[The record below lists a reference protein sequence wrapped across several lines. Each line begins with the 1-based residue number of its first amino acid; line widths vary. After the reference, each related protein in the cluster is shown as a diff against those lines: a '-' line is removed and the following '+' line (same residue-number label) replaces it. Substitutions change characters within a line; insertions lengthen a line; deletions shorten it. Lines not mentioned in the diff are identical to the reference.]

1 MRKIKI
7 TDDLRKNV
15 KTFNDNLFINTRT
28 KGFEIPI
35 NRLNS
40 FLKIIKPRKHK
51 QYKLYVEK
59 IIDEYEDILNADPLK
74 MEKLILEF
82 DAVLHNSQLNSKI
95 TSRRFSFHEKVVE
108 AMRYEDLRA
117 KEFPDYLLNS
127 NLKTCVYCNAQS
139 TLVIEKKFYDKKK
152 RRAKQI
158 LAKLQLDHYYPKSKY
173 PFLCTSFFNLYPTC
187 ANCNLAKGSKEALFE
202 LYTTTNDLDLFNFK
216 IDDKSILDYLIKFEL
231 NHLKVDLE
239 SMTGDFTLLKNH
251 NELFQIE
258 AVYESYKDVAEEL
271 VLKAKANPH
280 SYRSTLEKN
289 YSKLFPDPT
298 IIDRLLVGN
307 YTKPEELG
315 KRPLSKYT
323 QDIARQL
330 KIIK

>member
-1 MRKIKI
+1 MRKIEI
-7 TDDLRKNV
+7 TDNLRREV
-15 KTFNDNLFINTRT
+15 KTFNGNLFVNTRSVN
-28 KGFEIPI
+28 FQLPI
-35 NRLNS
+35 NRLNYL
-40 FLKIIKPRKHK
+40 LKSINSRTHK

-59 IIDEYEDILNADPLK
+59 LIDEYDDILNADPLR
-74 MEKLILEF
+74 MEDLILEF
-82 DAVLHNSQLNSKI
+82 DTILHNSQLNSKI
-95 TSRRFSFHEKVVE
+95 TNSEFSFHEKVVH
-108 AMRYEDLRA
+108 AMRYEDLRS

-152 RRAKQI
+152 RKVKQV

-187 ANCNLAKGSKEALFE
+187 ANCNLAKGSKLALFE
-202 LYTTTNDLDLFNFK
+202 LYTTTDDLDLFNFK
-216 IDDKSILDYLIKFEL
+216 IDDKSIINYYTKPDLKHIKI
-231 NHLKVDLE
+231 DLE
-239 SMTGDFTLLKNH
+239 STTGDIDLLKNH

-258 AVYESYKDVAEEL
+258 AIYESHKDIAEEL
-271 VLKAKANPH
+271 MLKAKANPQT
-280 SYRSTLEKN
+280 YRTMLEKS

-315 KRPLSKYT
+315 KRPMSKYT

-330 KIIK
+330 KLIK

>member
-15 KTFNDNLFINTRT
+15 KIFNDNLFLNTRK
-28 KGFEIPI
+28 KGFELPI
-35 NRLNS
+35 DRLNGL
-40 FLKIIKPRKHK
+40 LKLIKPLKHK
-51 QYKLYVEK
+51 QYKLYVAK
-59 IIDEYEDILNADPLK
+59 IIDEYDDILNADPLK
-74 MEKLILEF
+74 MEKLISEF
-82 DAVLHNSQLNSKI
+82 DSILDNSLLKNKI
-95 TSRRFSFHEKVVE
+95 TDKKFKFHEKVVA
-108 AMRYEDLRA
+108 AMRYEDLRDT
-117 KEFPDYLLNS
+117 EFPKYLLNS

-139 TLVIEKKFYDKKK
+139 TIVVEKKFYDKKK
-152 RRAKQI
+152 RRVKQV
-158 LAKLQLDHYYPKSKY
+158 LAKLQLDHYHPKSKY

-187 ANCNLAKGSKEALFE
+187 ANCNLAKGSKKALFE

-216 IDDKSILDYLIKFEL
+216 IDDKSILYYLLKFEL
-231 NHLKVDLE
+231 QHLKVDLE
-239 SMTGDFTLLKNH
+239 STNGDSDLLKNH
-251 NELFQIE
+251 NELFQIG
-258 AVYESYKDVAEEL
+258 AIYESHIDVAEEL
-271 VLKAKANPH
+271 VLKAKANPQ
-280 SYRSTLEKN
+280 SYRRMLEKS

-315 KRPLSKYT
+315 KRPISKYT